1 MVKLPSV
8 STHSHPKVAAPP
20 DPEQLYRQLVSTHSH
35 PKVAASWP
43 VRALIIWVC
52 FNTQPPEGGCKS
64 CLPVITMCRSFNTQP
79 PEGGCDMDKGL
90 CVDFAVSTHSHPK
103 VAAPLPQMRLCLS
116 NLFQHTATRRW
127 LRRCTPA
134 SLAAVLFQ
142 HTATRRWLLLR
153 AGNIAAVACFNT
165 QPPEGGCAPPS
176 QPADPLVVSTHS
188 HPKVAAP
195 KHDDGKQPKGVS
207 THSHPKVAA
216 ILGTAASAV
225 AAFQHTATR
234 RWLRRRSRRTS
245 LMLPGFNTQ
254 PPEGGCLPT
263 RGNRSESRCF
273 NTQPPEGG
281 CFFYFL
287 CALKNTWFQHTATRR
302 WLPARECGQRS

>member
-165 QPPEGGCAPPS
+165 QPPEGGCRRGFAGLHRTGCFNTQPPEGGCPVQNVS
-176 QPADPLVVSTHS
+176 ARHSIVSTHS

-195 KHDDGKQPKGVS
+195 
-207 THSHPKVAA
+207 HPRS
-216 ILGTAASAV
+216 LPTLWW
-225 AAFQHTATR
+225 FQHTATR
-234 RWLRRRSRRTS
+234 RWLRRSPMETI
-245 LMLPGFNTQ
+245 
-254 PPEGGCLPT
+254 
-263 RGNRSESRCF
+263 
-273 NTQPPEGG
+273 
-281 CFFYFL
+281 
-287 CALKNTWFQHTATRR
+287 K
-302 WLPARECGQRS
+302 